1 MGIERKAWAIDQE
14 YICDFGSTYYACGP
28 MVLSDDKV
36 LLKNRVHGRVK
47 VIIIAKESSQVEVW
61 KEGESY
67 TRVDDGHILHRGEE
81 KEYSITPEWHYATI
95 RAIEGSVVFAGIG
108 SELEEQLGIEAYKNI
123 MRQY

>member
-1 MGIERKAWAIDQE
+1 MGHLRSLVVLLVIVLMLTMGIERKAWAIDKE

-67 TRVDDGHILHRGEE
+67 LTG
-81 KEYSITPEWHYATI
+81 
-95 RAIEGSVVFAGIG
+95 
-108 SELEEQLGIEAYKNI
+108 
-123 MRQY
+123 